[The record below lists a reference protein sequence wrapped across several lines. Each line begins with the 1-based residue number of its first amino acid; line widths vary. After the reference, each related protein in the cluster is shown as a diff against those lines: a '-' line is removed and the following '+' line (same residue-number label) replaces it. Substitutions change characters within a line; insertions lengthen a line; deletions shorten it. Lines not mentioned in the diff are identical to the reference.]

1 MDLCE
6 DPYFLF
12 VARFIGPP
20 AMNNMPATIEQSGAQ
35 TVVALQ
41 SGDHVK
47 VPVASVDAMQGA
59 AVHFGVRPE
68 DLRLPEAGGGPPHGT
83 VSVTGSLGEVTLG
96 YMDSTGLDEPII
108 VKLQGN
114 QVIKR
119 GQQLSLDA
127 DSDKPHLFNGSRIS
141 PRHLNRPRNLGLSML
156 FVRDMFRSNINRN
169 HNRNGH
175 QSQICGVDGASRQTN
190 ASSRRRTRFPF
201 VLGPRGRK
209 HSAIRCPNLCA
220 ARSIP
225 IRQTGRATGVGHQR
239 MQSTAW
245 RPLGTGS
252 TRWRVTWT
260 AGSCTAGRAQ
270 NPAKVSLSHRL
281 PEMKAFANEPCA
293 ERSII
298 SVH

>member
-1 MDLCE
+1 MNCVAHDQVEAMTLADRIVVLSDGYIEQVGAPMDLCE

-175 QSQICGVDGASRQTN
+175 QSQICGVDGASRQTTPHRGGGH
-190 ASSRRRTRFPF
+190 AFHLSSGHGAESIRQYDARTFAPPDRFLF
-201 VLGPRGRK
+201 VKQAALQA
-209 HSAIRCPNLCA
+209 SAISGCNRPHGGLLELD
-220 ARSIP
+220 
-225 IRQTGRATGVGHQR
+225 QRAG
-239 MQSTAW
+239 
-245 RPLGTGS
+245 
-252 TRWRVTWT
+252 
-260 AGSCTAGRAQ
+260 
-270 NPAKVSLSHRL
+270 
-281 PEMKAFANEPCA
+281 E
-293 ERSII
+293 
-298 SVH
+298 